1 MHHASPATYL
11 AIEEPLELD
20 AESVG
25 AEKKTFFD
33 VIFLSEVSLEVQKK

>member
-20 AESVG
+20 AESVR
-25 AEKKTFFD
+25 AEKTFFD